1 MCAGYHSF
9 VIWVLIFGG
18 VALLGLVTA
27 VSYAV
32 WLMHKASD
40 LYSEV
45 RMLGRRA
52 DEATELLARIQLPS
66 GSHE

>member
-1 MCAGYHSF
+1 M
-9 VIWVLIFGG
+9 IWALIFGG
-18 VALLGLVTA
+18 VAVFGLVTA

-32 WLMHKASD
+32 WLAHKMSD

-45 RMLGRRA
+45 RMLGQRVE
-52 DEATELLARIQLPS
+52 EAGELLGRIKLPS